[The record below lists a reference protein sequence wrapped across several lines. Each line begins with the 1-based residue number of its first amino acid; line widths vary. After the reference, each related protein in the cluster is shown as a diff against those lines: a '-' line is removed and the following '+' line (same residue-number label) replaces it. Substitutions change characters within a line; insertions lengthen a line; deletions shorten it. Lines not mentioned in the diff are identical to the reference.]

1 MIYDQV
7 EESFMNQVQMALSM
21 LPNPFSQCCA
31 TPGLR
36 QMENR

>member
-7 EESFMNQVQMALSM
+7 EDSCMNQAQTALSM
-21 LPNPFSQCCA
+21 PLIPFSQCCA